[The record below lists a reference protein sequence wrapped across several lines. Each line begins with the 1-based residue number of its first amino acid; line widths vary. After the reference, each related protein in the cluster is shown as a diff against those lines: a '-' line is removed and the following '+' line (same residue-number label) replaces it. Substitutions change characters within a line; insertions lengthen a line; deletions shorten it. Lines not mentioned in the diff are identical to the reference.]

1 MTTQECDTIICPKCD
16 RTQKEC
22 VEQAEDKDN
31 GNPITKWVPHNWGLS
46 CDECYLKNHP
56 ESYDCDVLSDDECG
70 KGGKFIHKEGDNWIC
85 GSLEN
90 DDASVNTQEECCECY
105 ITEKQYNKKK
115 GYESNLLTLHYI
127 GGNTYCPDCRY
138 PEKSED
144 ENYDEDT
151 SVDL

>member
-1 MTTQECDTIICPKCD
+1 MTTQESHTIICPKCD

-56 ESYDCDVLSDDECG
+56 ESDDCEVLSDDDCI
-70 KGGKFIHKEGDNWIC
+70 KGGKDWTC
-85 GSLEN
+85 GCVDEEY
-90 DDASVNTQEECCECY
+90 ASVNTQEECCECY

-127 GGNTYCPDCRY
+127 GGKTYCPYCRD
-138 PEKSED
+138 PQNSDD
-144 ENYDEDT
+144 EDEDT
-151 SVDL
+151 SLE